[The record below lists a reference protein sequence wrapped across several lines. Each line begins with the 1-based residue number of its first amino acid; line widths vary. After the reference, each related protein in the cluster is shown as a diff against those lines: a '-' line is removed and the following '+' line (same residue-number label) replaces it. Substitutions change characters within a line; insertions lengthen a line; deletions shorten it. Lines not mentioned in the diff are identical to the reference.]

1 MYYLYIC
8 ACVWMCKFE
17 HLWTYIVNRSCYPPF
32 LLLFV
37 HRLRSCVIRRMHIL
51 TVFHLAIEISD
62 SQLLLL
68 LVHAVQ
74 ANNLKTC
81 HILSFR
87 EDPVQTAFICTCTLS
102 YVPLCGHIR
111 YWQHHWSLVVSP
123 SWDSPFHFKWLQE
136 RSVSSHWM
144 QAWAMWFLHGNICLE
159 VCRLDWN
166 QGTPLCDWDSF
177 VFIALNYIGAYLQ
190 RL

>member
-1 MYYLYIC
+1 MY
-8 ACVWMCKFE
+8 
-17 HLWTYIVNRSCYPPF
+17 
-32 LLLFV
+32 
-37 HRLRSCVIRRMHIL
+37 IL

-62 SQLLLL
+62 SQLLVL

-74 ANNLKTC
+74 ANNLKTR

-87 EDPVQTAFICTCTLS
+87 QDPVQTAFICTCTLS

-166 QGTPLCDWDSF
+166 QGTPLCDIYCVTEIHLCSMLLTIL
-177 VFIALNYIGAYLQ
+177 VHTSNVYKRCNYRHRTCTGWGILCTLRAQILATV
-190 RL
+190 LH